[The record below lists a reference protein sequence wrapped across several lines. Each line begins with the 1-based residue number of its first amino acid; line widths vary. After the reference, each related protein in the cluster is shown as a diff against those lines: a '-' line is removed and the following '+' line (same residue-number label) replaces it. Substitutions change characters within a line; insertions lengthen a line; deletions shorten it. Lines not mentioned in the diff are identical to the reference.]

1 MKYDDLTDEE
11 KSLVNNGCGPA
22 NMPEWCKKL
31 IFAWMFHAQCGHHDW
46 GYTIGGGHRDR
57 LICDLKFGRAMLKD
71 IARNYYIAIVQ
82 TVMAPLFFIAVLLF
96 GWMFF
101 RFGDKFSKDE
111 ALEYLKNENK

>member
-46 GYTIGGGHRDR
+46 GYTVGGTWKDR
-57 LICDLKFGRAMLKD
+57 LRCDLKFGYAMLND
-71 IARNYYIAIVQ
+71 VVRNYYNALIQTAI
-82 TVMAPLFFIAVLLF
+82 APLFFISVLLF
-96 GWMFF
+96 GCIFF
-101 RFGDKFSKDE
+101 RFGKKFSKDE
-111 ALEYLKNENK
+111 ALEYVRNRHE